1 MGFPSVG
8 TRGHGI
14 VQHRRRRLVSS
25 ALEAVSLSRI
35 FYVVSLS
42 WLLYASVFVDRRRL
56 PTFLDPPW
64 LLLSSHPAR
73 FDQPVIPPRTIAG
86 LHHLHGKTSAFKNC
100 PFGGSLPS
108 ILPALSPWQSSA
120 LYYDCSVP
128 SAPLGLVHLGSVV
141 PAVSSYCWSHG
152 NYGGL
157 LFLGGLHM
165 SESVFNWRPG
175 LLGKTF
181 MVGESDFNLGKEMSS
196 LFIGIGFRFSWRV
209 WGVLPRGSFPRTI
222 FGSLC

>member
-1 MGFPSVG
+1 MG
-8 TRGHGI
+8 RWHGI
-14 VQHRRRRLVSS
+14 FKHRQRTLTSVWGRTLTSSSSSAVSVSS
-25 ALEAVSLSRI
+25 SV
-35 FYVVSLS
+35 YVVSL
-42 WLLYASVFVDRRRL
+42 LLYATIYVVL
-56 PTFLDPPW
+56 PLLSTFLDPPW

-73 FDQPVIPPRTIAG
+73 FDQPVVPPGTIVG
-86 LHHLHGKTSAFKNC
+86 LHHLHGRTSAFKNC
-100 PFGGSLPS
+100 LRWFTSKYPTCSFALAIFGPL
-108 ILPALSPWQSSA
+108 LRL
-120 LYYDCSVP
+120 LCSF
-128 SAPLGLVHLGSVV
+128 GSVGTC
-141 PAVSSYCWSHG
+141 PSRIGRSCSLLILFSHG

-157 LFLGGLHM
+157 LFLGGLQM

-181 MVGESDFNLGKEMSS
+181 MGGESDFNLGKEMSS